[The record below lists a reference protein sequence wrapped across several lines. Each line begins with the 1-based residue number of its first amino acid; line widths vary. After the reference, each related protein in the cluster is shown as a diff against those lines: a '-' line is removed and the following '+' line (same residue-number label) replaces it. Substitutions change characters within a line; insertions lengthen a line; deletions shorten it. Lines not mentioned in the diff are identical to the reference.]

1 MAFATTIKEF
11 RDTSWRQYQ
20 NDIFIAKSWEK
31 NHLAWGKYMGIPACV
46 VGDITGGRPL
56 LSHISMRDQLRRL
69 CNSVLE

>member
-31 NHLAWGKYMGIPACV
+31 NHLAWGKYMGIPALCCWRHYRWQAS
-46 VGDITGGRPL
+46 TFPHFNERPVKKT
-56 LSHISMRDQLRRL
+56 M
-69 CNSVLE
+69 